1 MIRRPPRSTQ
11 RSTLFP
17 YTTLFRSDAI
27 PVHRR
32 NDGLRVRAILE
43 QRVIDDARRLWVGG
57 EIAAHVGARAER
69 ARARPGEDDA
79 ATGAVALE
87 PVPER
92 GELRHHGAR
101 HGIAARLVVDGD
113 DDDVRPVWLRAKLHQ
128 ARSSGMMTTLP
139 CALRSLSRRMASAP
153 RRSEERRVGKECAT
167 LCRSRWS
174 PY

>member
-1 MIRRPPRSTQ
+1 NHALLKNRAYAKPIVAAVNGDVGREQEFEAS
-11 RSTLFP
+11 
-17 YTTLFRSDAI
+17 SDAI

-92 GELRHHGAR
+92 RELRHHGAR
-101 HGIAARLVVDGD
+101 HGIAARLV
-113 DDDVRPVWLRAKLHQ
+113 
-128 ARSSGMMTTLP
+128 
-139 CALRSLSRRMASAP
+139 
-153 RRSEERRVGKECAT
+153 
-167 LCRSRWS
+167 
-174 PY
+174 